1 MMKAKELRAMSVADL
16 EAKATDLKKD
26 LFFLRMR
33 PTSSIT
39 PSKSLLSRKTLPASR
54 LLFVRK
60 RPQSEEVSNYE

>member
-16 EAKATDLKKD
+16 EAKAADLKKD
-26 LFFLRMR
+26 LFFL